1 MLNKLT
7 SLKLSTIALSILLA
21 SCGGGGSDG
30 YFNQGDTVNNGNGN
44 NSNNGGDTTTPPV
57 EETKDLYAN
66 FKASKTAMLLSGD
79 TIVLTVQ
86 VLDSETGGAAEN
98 EPVTLQLVNAK
109 DLGVSIDG
117 SADQTTDANGYVIYT
132 LKLGASTNTSLLT
145 KGISINL
152 LNAEKKKISDTYVS
166 VVESEAEKPLYDLAI
181 QTNKN
186 LLSVKG
192 DTATITVKAL
202 DTNGGSLAGKSVTLR
217 ILDYA
222 NNRVSIDGSSTLI
235 TDNLGNAVFIVRLP
249 IATGQ
254 LATSLINSGINF
266 EAIIVDPNNNK
277 VVKPIKLDVIA
288 GDTLVPVG
296 NITFGNAGVLSTNS
310 EKTFYT
316 EDISAQVVDIDGKP
330 LSNQKVTMSINI
342 ISGAIGR
349 YVQNSELE
357 KIRSTDLLNIDVNKI
372 KPLNTKVNQLNIDI
386 QSLEGDLSLID
397 DSDLNAKENK
407 AKLQAEIN
415 AKKIDLSKAQND
427 IVELE
432 SNKSLIARYE
442 IEPRTYLLC
451 SAVTNP
457 TTSSLA
463 TSLVNRDKVDDS
475 AINEFSYTTTATGSF
490 DFKVN
495 YLRRYAGWQTVQIK
509 ASTTVSGKTVEST
522 MLYPL
527 NPLKADLEST
537 ASQPFDSSPYGVGS
551 CSYQKPWAN
560 LLN

>member
-1 MLNKLT
+1 MQKNQLT
-7 SLKLSTIALSILLA
+7 MKLSAVALAVLLA
-21 SCGGGGSDG
+21 SCGGGGYYNQDDTPTNGDG
-30 YFNQGDTVNNGNGN
+30 
-44 NSNNGGDTTTPPV
+44 NSGNGGDTTIPPV

-79 TIVLTVQ
+79 TLVLSVQ

-109 DLGVSIDG
+109 GLGVSIDG

-132 LKLGASTNTSLLT
+132 LKLGASKNTSLLSE
-145 KGISINL
+145 GISINL
-152 LNAEKKKISDTYVS
+152 LNAEKKKISDTHVS
-166 VVESEAEKPLYDLAI
+166 VVESEAEKPLYDLAV

-202 DTNGGSLAGKSVTLR
+202 DTNGGSLAGKSVTLSV
-217 ILDYA
+217 LDYA
-222 NNRVSIDGSSTLI
+222 NNRVSIDGFSTLT
-235 TDNLGNAVFIVRLP
+235 TDNLGNAVFTVRLP
-249 IATGQ
+249 LTTGQ
-254 LATSLINSGINF
+254 LATTLINSGINF
-266 EAIIVDPNNNK
+266 EATIVDPKNNK

-330 LSNQKVTMSINI
+330 LPNQKVTMSINI

-349 YVQNSELE
+349 YIQSSELE
-357 KIRSTDLLNIDVNKI
+357 KLRSTDLLNIDINKI
-372 KPLNTKVNQLNIDI
+372 RPLNTQINQLNLEL
-386 QSLEGDLSLID
+386 QSLEDELKLID
-397 DSDLNAKENK
+397 DSDANAKEKK
-407 AKLQAEIN
+407 AELQEKIN
-415 AKKIDLSKAQND
+415 ATNINLAKAQNQ
-427 IVELE
+427 ITELE
-432 SNKSLIARYE
+432 SDKSLIARYV

-451 SAVTNP
+451 SALANP
-457 TTSSLA
+457 STSSLA
-463 TSLVNRDKVDDS
+463 TSLVDRDKVDDS

-537 ASQPFDSSPYGVGS
+537 ESQPFDSSPYSSGS
-551 CSYQKPWAN
+551 CSYQKPWVN
-560 LLN
+560 LL